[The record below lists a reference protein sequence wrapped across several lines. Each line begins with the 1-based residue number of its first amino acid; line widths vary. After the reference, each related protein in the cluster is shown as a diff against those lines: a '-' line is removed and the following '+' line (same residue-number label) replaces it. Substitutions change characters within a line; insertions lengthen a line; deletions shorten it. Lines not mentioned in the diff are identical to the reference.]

1 MKMGTNGII
10 KGSRLSRF
18 CGHLTTSFALDKGK
32 PRESVGR
39 KATGLSR
46 FCFGRSVL
54 VAELPNCDDYEGKTM
69 ITIRIGRVAACLTLT
84 LVNAV
89 LSGALASAAR
99 ADVVQ
104 APGKVNT
111 SAAAKPVVKLGEAM
125 LQERKTLPNG
135 TVKTQT
141 TLLSAKPR
149 SAKAG
154 PKSDPARKSGK
165 A

>member
-1 MKMGTNGII
+1 
-10 KGSRLSRF
+10 
-18 CGHLTTSFALDKGK
+18 
-32 PRESVGR
+32 
-39 KATGLSR
+39 
-46 FCFGRSVL
+46 
-54 VAELPNCDDYEGKTM
+54 
-69 ITIRIGRVAACLTLT
+69 
-84 LVNAV
+84 
-89 LSGALASAAR
+89 
-99 ADVVQ
+99 
-104 APGKVNT
+104 
-111 SAAAKPVVKLGEAM
+111 M